1 MKRPWLLF
9 GLLLA
14 VVAAPAGAQGTA
26 FTYQGRLTDRGTPPT
41 ASYDFEFKL
50 YDSPTRGAQIGSTQS
65 HGNVAVSNGLF
76 TVDLDFGA
84 GTFAGAARWL
94 EVAVAPGDSG
104 GPFTSLGPR
113 RELTPTPNA
122 IYAESAPWTG
132 LSGKPAGFAD
142 DTDNDALG
150 QLGCNDGDIVRRSGS
165 SWVCAPRGVIGPLEC
180 QTSSASISNAG
191 GGVRSVSVVLA
202 DASYRRTG
210 GGCDCGSSN
219 PGRLLVSNAPSGS
232 NGWFCMCKDH
242 GVADGGGAL
251 TAYAVG
257 CRVP

>member
-1 MKRPWLLF
+1 MKGPWLVF

-26 FTYQGRLTDRGTPPT
+26 FTYQGRLTDGGTPPT

-50 YDSPTRGAQIGSTQS
+50 YDSATGGAQIGSTQS
-65 HGNVAVSNGLF
+65 RGSVAVSNGLF
-76 TVDLDFGA
+76 TADLDFGA
-84 GTFAGAARWL
+84 GAFAGAARWL
-94 EVAVAPGDSG
+94 QVEVAPGGTG

-122 IYAESAPWTG
+122 IYAESAPWAG

-142 DTDNDALG
+142 DIDNDALG

-165 SWVCAPRGVIGPLEC
+165 SWVCAPRGVIGPFDC
-180 QTSSASISNAG
+180 ISKSASTSNVG
-191 GGVRSVSVVLA
+191 GGVKSVSIVLGGG
-202 DASYRRTG
+202 YTLTG

-219 PGRLLVSNAPSGS
+219 PGRLLVSSRPNGNAWS
-232 NGWFCMCKDH
+232 CTCKDQ
-242 GVADGGGAL
+242 GAGDGNGNL

-257 CRVP
+257 CRAP